1 MAFITLEGGEGVG
14 KSTQIK
20 RLAAALKRTGR
31 DVVVTRE
38 PGGSPTAE
46 AYRALI
52 LSGRVREL
60 GALAETVLFAAARAS
75 HLDETI
81 RPALVG
87 GKWVLSDRFA
97 DSTRVYQGARGDV
110 DERLIRVLER
120 LVVHDT
126 RPDLTLILDL
136 PADVGLQRAAFRSRT
151 ADRYESENFVF
162 HMQLRDRFRDLA
174 KTEPERCILIDAA
187 PQAELVSRAIW
198 TAVSARFGIA

>member
-14 KSTQIK
+14 KSTQVK
-20 RLAAALKRTGR
+20 RLAANLKRGGR

-46 AYRALI
+46 AYRELI
-52 LSGRVREL
+52 LSGRVREF

-81 RPALVG
+81 RPALAA

-110 DERLIRVLER
+110 DERLIRSLER
-120 LVVHDT
+120 VVVDDT
-126 RPDLTLILDL
+126 RPDLTLVLDL
-136 PADVGLQRAAFRSRT
+136 PADVGLQRAAFRSRMP
-151 ADRYESENFVF
+151 DRFERESFAF
-162 HMQLRDRFRDLA
+162 HAQVRDRFRDLV
-174 KTEPERCILIDAA
+174 KSEPQRCILIDAE
-187 PQAELVSRAIW
+187 PQAEHVSRAIW
-198 TAVSARFGIA
+198 AAVAKRFGLA